1 MRQPA
6 LMPSLPGTDVQA
18 SARPPY
24 SGVCECASP
33 INPDA
38 PKSQIVIN
46 ARLAFIGS
54 LGLSGGESV
63 LQKQQPTCFEYRK
76 ERVPVP

>member
-1 MRQPA
+1 MRQPT
-6 LMPSLPGTDVQA
+6 LMPSLPGIEVQA

-24 SGVCECASP
+24 SGVCEGASL

-46 ARLAFIGS
+46 AR
-54 LGLSGGESV
+54 
-63 LQKQQPTCFEYRK
+63 R
-76 ERVPVP
+76 